1 MDGIAK
7 LKPKQLFWTESID
20 SFIEGINNAFG
31 LEGESAKWSFHLLI
45 FLLNLLLS
53 MFNIVLYFRLGA
65 DLHIVMW
72 MGEGAKYVN
81 LAVPILLTEVSL
93 HLIILN
99 FCACRKDTV
108 QRIIF
113 INFGL
118 AALLL
123 IVGSLYMFIKAWTV
137 SNELMHTCG
146 ESTMTRRVQSEWQR
160 LADFQKECAEVMG
173 RAESDISVQQCPDF
187 TEVSREPHTR
197 YVEYIEDME
206 YDYGCQ
212 GFCEFFSRPL
222 FNEEADTGE
231 RCADAIGEDV
241 WEVGLWC
248 SIPTLVSGF
257 VTWAIGQILWR
268 YDHL

>member
-1 MDGIAK
+1 MDK
-7 LKPKQLFWTESID
+7 VKVKPGKLFWTKSID
-20 SFIEGINNAFG
+20 GFIEWINATFG
-31 LEGESAKWSFHLLI
+31 LEGDMAKWSFHLLI

-72 MGEGAKYVN
+72 MGEAAKYIN
-81 LAVPILLTEVSL
+81 LAVPALLTWVSVSL
-93 HLIILN
+93 IMMN
-99 FCACRKDTV
+99 FCECKKDCV
-108 QRIIF
+108 QRVIL

-118 AALLL
+118 AAFLL
-123 IVGSLYMFIKAWTV
+123 IIGSIYVFIKAWTV
-137 SNELMHTCG
+137 HNELVHTCG
-146 ESTMTRRVQSEWQR
+146 ESRMTSAIQSEWQR
-160 LADFQKECAEVMG
+160 LADFQKSCAEVMG
-173 RAESDISVQQCPDF
+173 RAESDIFVQECPDF
-187 TEVSREPHTR
+187 QEVNEGGHKE

-222 FNEEADTGE
+222 FNEDANTGE

-241 WEVGLWC
+241 LEVGLWC
-248 SIPTLVSGF
+248 SIPTLISGF
-257 VTWAIGQILWR
+257 LTLGIGQVLWR